1 MTIDTKA
8 SNKQIFKDVL
18 TNLISSLSSNMFTY
32 GLGLMLLNQTHSA
45 LSFGVELAIGPIISL
60 LFMVPIG
67 NLTDRLPHKRIIIMS
82 MLIRILLLLILL
94 LTIDYF
100 TGMFKFIPISIFVTM
115 NTIASVF
122 ASTAYTASVHELVNN
137 QKIHQLSSLTSGANS
152 LSKIFAPMLGIG
164 VYAAFGFRVFVW
176 IAMGVLLLSALIVTT
191 MRFYYNEV
199 SSNVDNVLE
208 EKSALKNFQVGL
220 IYVSKRPLIKML
232 IFVAVFLN
240 FIFAAINIGLPYIIN
255 TQLSL
260 NNALIGILD
269 TFNALGGLVAALL
282 LNFWPDNKGEK
293 FKIIAPLFICSFYFI
308 LLGILLL
315 ITKNVHLISIIG
327 GAIMFFGGFGV
338 AMLNITTQ
346 VNIQKTTPTKIL
358 GRVTTIMTTACT
370 IIMPIGTLIFTF
382 IFQKTTNGSIVYLI
396 AGIIW
401 LSIMSVSMPYLDK
414 AIKSDLKFQEK
425 I

>member
-1 MTIDTKA
+1 M
-8 SNKQIFKDVL
+8 
-18 TNLISSLSSNMFTY
+18 
-32 GLGLMLLNQTHSA
+32 
-45 LSFGVELAIGPIISL
+45 
-60 LFMVPIG
+60 
-67 NLTDRLPHKRIIIMS
+67 
-82 MLIRILLLLILL
+82 RILLLLILL

-115 NTIASVF
+115 NTIANTIASVF

-152 LSKIFAPMLGIG
+152 LSNIFAPMLGIG

-176 IAMGVLLLSALIVTT
+176 IAMGALLLSALIVTT

-208 EKSALKNFQVGL
+208 EKSSLKNFQVGL
-220 IYVSKRPLIKML
+220 SYVSKRPLIKML

-282 LNFWPDNKGEK
+282 LNF
-293 FKIIAPLFICSFYFI
+293 
-308 LLGILLL
+308 
-315 ITKNVHLISIIG
+315 
-327 GAIMFFGGFGV
+327 
-338 AMLNITTQ
+338 
-346 VNIQKTTPTKIL
+346 
-358 GRVTTIMTTACT
+358 
-370 IIMPIGTLIFTF
+370 
-382 IFQKTTNGSIVYLI
+382 
-396 AGIIW
+396 
-401 LSIMSVSMPYLDK
+401 
-414 AIKSDLKFQEK
+414 
-425 I
+425 

>member
-1 MTIDTKA
+1 
-8 SNKQIFKDVL
+8 
-18 TNLISSLSSNMFTY
+18 
-32 GLGLMLLNQTHSA
+32 
-45 LSFGVELAIGPIISL
+45 
-60 LFMVPIG
+60 
-67 NLTDRLPHKRIIIMS
+67 MS
-82 MLIRILLLLILL
+82 MLMRILLLLILL

-152 LSKIFAPMLGIG
+152 LSNSNIFAPMFGIG

-176 IAMGVLLLSALIVTT
+176 IAMGALLLSALIVTT

-208 EKSALKNFQVGL
+208 EKSSLKNFQVGL

-370 IIMPIGTLIFTF
+370 IIMPIGTLIFT
-382 IFQKTTNGSIVYLI
+382 NH
-396 AGIIW
+396 
-401 LSIMSVSMPYLDK
+401 
-414 AIKSDLKFQEK
+414 
-425 I
+425 